1 MRRIL
6 VISDTHI
13 PERATK
19 LPEQFLK
26 QIQPQDLILHAGDF
40 TKLEV
45 LEQLKKLGKVYA
57 VWGNM
62 DDGNIKKLLPE
73 TEIFEM
79 EGKKIGIYH
88 GYGAPEGLEKK
99 VYDKFNQKL
108 DVIVF
113 GHSHTP
119 YNQKLNDCLMFN
131 PGSLS
136 GNANT
141 SNPSYGI
148 LNIDQGEI
156 WGEIVEIKG

>member
-1 MRRIL
+1 M